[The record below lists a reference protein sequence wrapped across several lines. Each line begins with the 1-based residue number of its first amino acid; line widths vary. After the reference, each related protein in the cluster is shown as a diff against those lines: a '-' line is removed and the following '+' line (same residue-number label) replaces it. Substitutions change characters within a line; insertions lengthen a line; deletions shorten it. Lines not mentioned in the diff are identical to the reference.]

1 MDSPA
6 QPAPRSPPGRRGGY
20 RAFRP
25 VVTRWTDN
33 DVFGHVN
40 NAAYYSYFDTAV
52 TGWLMERGLIG
63 LSAGPMWVVAETGC
77 RFLGEVAFPDALTVG
92 LRLGRLGGSSVR
104 WELAVF
110 RGDADAAAAEGHFVH
125 VHVDRATR
133 RPLALP
139 AAVRDALLEMT

>member
-1 MDSPA
+1 M
-6 QPAPRSPPGRRGGY
+6 
-20 RAFRP
+20 
-25 VVTRWTDN
+25 DN

-52 TGWLMERGLIG
+52 TGWLLERGLIG
-63 LSAGPMWVVAETGC
+63 LSDGPMWVVAETGC

-92 LRLGRLGGSSVR
+92 LRVGRLGGSSVR

-110 RGDADAAAAEGHFVH
+110 RGEADAASAEGHFVH

-139 AAVRDALLEMT
+139 AAVRDTLAALQD